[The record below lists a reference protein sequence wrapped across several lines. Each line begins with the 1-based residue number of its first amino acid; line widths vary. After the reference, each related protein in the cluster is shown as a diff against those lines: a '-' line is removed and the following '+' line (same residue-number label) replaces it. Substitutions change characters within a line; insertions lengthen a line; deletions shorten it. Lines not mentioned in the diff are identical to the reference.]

1 MQLKTKTELQTGTN
15 ELSQRKN
22 CVLNQH
28 TLSYRQKEKSQC
40 NSKLKQSAHQTRAG
54 QGTHRLSQKKNY
66 G

>member
-28 TLSYRQKEKSQC
+28 TLSCRQKDKRKKDRSSMQLKTETECSSNEGWTG
-40 NSKLKQSAHQTRAG
+40 NS
-54 QGTHRLSQKKNY
+54 
-66 G
+66 